1 MRRLP
6 SALDFRLS
14 TLPRPVAQFTKLLT
28 TTRLRWI
35 TASLLLALI
44 VAATLWLRKS
54 LPASLPV
61 RTSPPQAASF
71 HEQIRTPTAAP
82 RIFTPENSRPAERTA
97 SGVVLIPEHIASA
110 RHLHAPETTVHDD
123 LQILQSILEG
133 FRRVNDGANPVGG
146 LNEEIVEKLCGKN
159 PKRVAVFPVDHPS
172 IDSEGR
178 LRDRWGTPYFFHP
191 VSRTLLEIRSAGP
204 DGKLWT
210 NDDVEVPQ

>member
-1 MRRLP
+1 M
-6 SALDFRLS
+6 
-14 TLPRPVAQFTKLLT
+14 T
-28 TTRLRWI
+28 TTRLLWI

-44 VAATLWLRKS
+44 VAATLWLWNPS
-54 LPASLPV
+54 PASLPV
-61 RTSPPQAASF
+61 QASRPQAASF
-71 HEQIRTPTAAP
+71 HQQNRTPAAAS

-97 SGVVLIPEHIASA
+97 SGVVLIPDLIATA
-110 RHLHAPETTVHDD
+110 RHLHAPETTAHDD

-159 PKRVAVFPVDHPS
+159 SKRVAVFPVGHPS

-210 NDDVEVPQ
+210 KDDVEPQQ